1 MNISLYTLT
10 SPLHDQKAVDA
21 ASAEFLAEI
30 EGKLGFSFDFRG
42 PDFAEYGCGG
52 LDVIY
57 VRTGGTE
64 GLFEEVF
71 PNLGGNILL
80 LTSGKSN
87 SLAAS
92 MEILSYLNQKGR
104 QGEIIHGSTEYIA
117 ERLRVLS
124 KVEAARKSLSGKK
137 LGVVGQPS
145 DWLISS
151 TPDAAAIKSK
161 LGIELVHVPIEELI
175 QLVKSEEDLSAYYQ
189 GCKAHSGM
197 AHPDIGN
204 SDLGHPSLTEIAA
217 QIPSAVQ
224 KYFDGAVRIY
234 YSLKKLIEKYEL
246 SGLTLRCFDLLTA
259 VENTGCLALAMLNAE
274 GYPAGCEGDVPT
286 LLTMT
291 VGQALTGQCGFQ
303 CNPSRINPETGEL
316 LLAHCTIPFD
326 MIRSYSF
333 NTHFE
338 SGIGIAIHG
347 EMPEG
352 DATIFKLSGDLDRQ
366 FICKANLTGNP
377 YEKSLCRTQITME
390 ISEGI
395 ILDEGAGMVG
405 GAGMHSSNSADLKSP
420 SAICRDYFLKSPIGN
435 HHVVFSGDHAAV
447 FEAFIGT
454 KL

>member
-21 ASAEFLAEI
+21 ASADFLAEI
-30 EGKLGFSFDFRG
+30 ESKLGFNFDLQG
-42 PDFAEYGCGG
+42 PDFSRYGSDG

-64 GLFEEVF
+64 GLFKEVF
-71 PNLGGNILL
+71 PTLEGNILL

-92 MEILSYLNQKGR
+92 MEILSYLNQQGR
-104 QGEIIHGSTEYIA
+104 QGEIIHGSTDYIA
-117 ERLRVLS
+117 ERLRLLS
-124 KVEAARKSLSGKK
+124 LVESAYNALNGKN
-137 LGVVGQPS
+137 LGVIGEPS

-151 TPDAAAIKSK
+151 NPNAEAVKAK
-161 LGIELVHVPIEELI
+161 LGINLVNVPIEELI
-175 QLVKSEEDLSAYYQ
+175 QLVKSDEDLSAYSH
-189 GCKAHSGM
+189 KDM
-197 AHPDIGN
+197 AEL
-204 SDLGHPSLTEIAA
+204 SA
-217 QIPSAVQ
+217 QIPSAIQ
-224 KYFDGAVRIY
+224 NYTSGALRIY
-234 YSLKKLIEKYEL
+234 SALKKLIEKYEL
-246 SGLTLRCFDLLTA
+246 SGLTLRCFDLLTT

-291 VGQALTGQCGFQ
+291 VGKTLIGQCGFQ

-326 MIRSYSF
+326 MIRNYSF

-352 DATIFKLSGDLDRQ
+352 DATIFKLSGNLGRH
-366 FICKANLTGNP
+366 FCCKANLTGNP
-377 YEKSLCRTQITME
+377 YEKSLCRTQITMT
-390 ISEGI
+390 
-395 ILDEGAGMVG
+395 LD
-405 GAGMHSSNSADLKSP
+405 SSSAENGNSPA
-420 SAICRDYFLKSPIGN
+420 AICRDYFLKSPIGN
-435 HHVVFSGDHAAV
+435 HHVVFSGDHTAL
-447 FEAFIGT
+447 FEAFC
-454 KL
+454 LSL

>member
-1 MNISLYTLT
+1 MDISLYTLT

-30 EGKLGFSFDFRG
+30 EGKLGFGFDFHG

-64 GLFEEVF
+64 GIFEEVF
-71 PNLGGNILL
+71 PALGGNILL

-104 QGEIIHGSTEYIA
+104 QGEIIHGSTDYIA
-117 ERLRVLS
+117 ERLRILAQVQT
-124 KVEAARKSLSGKK
+124 ARKSLNGKK

-151 TPDAAAIKSK
+151 NPDAEAVKAK
-161 LGIELVHVPIEELI
+161 LGLELVHVPIDELI
-175 QLVKSEEDLSAYYQ
+175 EIVKSDEDLSAYNHA
-189 GCKAHSGM
+189 GIKATSKGSPDM
-197 AHPDIGN
+197 A
-204 SDLGHPSLTEIAA
+204 EIAA
-217 QIPSAVQ
+217 QIPSAIQ
-224 KYFDGAVRIY
+224 KYTAGALRIY
-234 YSLKKLIEKYEL
+234 SALKKLIEKYEL

-286 LLTMT
+286 LMTMA

-352 DATIFKLSGDLDRQ
+352 PATIFKLSGDLGRQ
-366 FICKANLTGNP
+366 FCCKARLTGNP
-377 YEKSLCRTQITME
+377 YEKSLCRTQITMKIE
-390 ISEGI
+390 
-395 ILDEGAGMVG
+395 DNA
-405 GAGMHSSNSADLKSP
+405 A
-420 SAICRDYFLKSPIGN
+420 AICRDYFLKSPIGN
-435 HHVVFSGDHAAV
+435 HHVVFSGDHSAV
-447 FEAFIGT
+447 FEVFCKA
-454 KL
+454 L

>member
-30 EGKLGFSFDFRG
+30 ESKLGFGFDFRG
-42 PDFAEYGCGG
+42 PDFSEYGCGG
-52 LDVIY
+52 IDVIY

-71 PNLGGNILL
+71 PTLGGYILL

-104 QGEIIHGSTEYIA
+104 QGEIIHGSTDYIA

-124 KVEAARKSLSGKK
+124 QVEAARKSLNGKN
-137 LGVVGQPS
+137 LGVIGQPS

-151 TPDAAAIKSK
+151 NPDAEAVKTK
-161 LGIELVHVPIEELI
+161 LGINLVNVPIEELI
-175 QLVKSEEDLSAYYQ
+175 EIVKSDVDLSGYI
-189 GCKAHSGM
+189 
-197 AHPDIGN
+197 HPGIGYPAT
-204 SDLGHPSLTEIAA
+204 GHPGLTEIAD

-234 YSLKKLIEKYEL
+234 CALKKLIEKYEL
-246 SGLTLRCFDLLTA
+246 SGLTLRCFDLLTT
-259 VENTGCLALAMLNAE
+259 VENTGCLALALLNAE

-352 DATIFKLSGDLDRQ
+352 DATIFKLSGDLNRQ
-366 FICKANLTGNP
+366 FCCKANLTGNP
-377 YEKSLCRTQITME
+377 YEKSLCRTQITMQ
-390 ISEGI
+390 ISEGTVVN
-395 ILDEGAGMVG
+395 GA
-405 GAGMHSSNSADLKSP
+405 AGLQSP
-420 SAICRDYFLKSPIGN
+420 AGICRDYFLKSPIGN
-435 HHVVFSGDHAAV
+435 HHVVFSGDHTAV
-447 FEAFIGT
+447 FEAFRKT
-454 KL
+454 L